1 MLEQN
6 VPARILSRASSAKVV
21 LYRAGYRE
29 VQVEYKDT
37 WIRSMRLQVLAT
49 PRLLSVPFRRH
60 RGVSCIHSA
69 SETNWFQQCRITC
82 QVDGGHGEDLWGR
95 VYNIS
100 ALRELADGE
109 ILDGAA
115 ACAEARLLQRSNHKH
130 VAPLRDVV
138 LAPEAGLLVLVWSYF
153 SGGSLLERFERL
165 CSNGAFRQPP
175 HLPCR
180 ERCDPAG
187 VGLRAGADLIDS
199 LCFRWPCAVLHL
211 VGLAGEEFPDPAVWS
226 IMRQVL
232 TVRPG
237 GRLCVSCH
245 THAQRCPTA

>member
-1 MLEQN
+1 VDSLSA
-6 VPARILSRASSAKVV
+6 PAGFGHPSFAV
-21 LYRAGYRE
+21 G
-29 VQVEYKDT
+29 
-37 WIRSMRLQVLAT
+37 
-49 PRLLSVPFRRH
+49 
-60 RGVSCIHSA
+60 
-69 SETNWFQQCRITC
+69 SETNRFQQCRITC

-180 ERCDPAG
+180 ERCDRAG
-187 VGLRAGADLIDS
+187 GGLRTGADLIDS
-199 LCFRWPCAVLHL
+199 LCFLLAVC
-211 VGLAGEEFPDPAVWS
+211 S
-226 IMRQVL
+226 SS
-232 TVRPG
+232 
-237 GRLCVSCH
+237 RLGQGKSS
-245 THAQRCPTA
+245 PIPL

>member
-1 MLEQN
+1 
-6 VPARILSRASSAKVV
+6 
-21 LYRAGYRE
+21 
-29 VQVEYKDT
+29 
-37 WIRSMRLQVLAT
+37 MRLQVLAT

-165 CSNGAFRQPP
+165 CSNGSFRQPP

-199 LCFRWPCAVLHL
+199 LCFSLAVCCLTSSRLGRGRVPRSRCMVHHAAGAHRSPRWEAVC
-211 VGLAGEEFPDPAVWS
+211 
-226 IMRQVL
+226 VL
-232 TVRPG
+232 
-237 GRLCVSCH
+237 S
-245 THAQRCPTA
+245 HARAALPNCLDAAPPRTFDSPLD